1 MAGIQRVTRQLA
13 KILWVLLDARLS
25 SNDPQKRRRHGYQL
39 MELTGL
45 SGPSVYRNLD
55 RLEDMDLVTA
65 WWERVTDDQARPRR
79 RYYVL
84 NDNGIAAAHEAVR
97 RYPEVREELRRI
109 HLRLKPNPELGTQFA
124 GPPGFAEH
132 LP

>member
-1 MAGIQRVTRQLA
+1 MAGIQRITRQLA

-25 SNDPQKRRRHGYQL
+25 SDDQEKRRRHGYQL

-55 RLEDMDLVTA
+55 RLEDIALVTT
-65 WWERVTDDQARPRR
+65 WWEPVSDDHGRPRR

-109 HLRLKPNPELGTQFA
+109 HLRLKPNPELGTQIV
-124 GPPGFAEH
+124 GPLSFAEQF
-132 LP
+132 P